1 MYNHD
6 KKIVLPIDEKQPVPD
21 FLTNGIL
28 VYFLY
33 DHRFLFIQKR
43 YSPDKQNWFT
53 RFTRKKP
60 KEDEKNQEF
69 KDNDYYVHSH
79 KQAIK
84 IDSGTVKRKDD
95 PSIKY
100 DTLIPDTDIWIG
112 LLRLPITEG
121 NLRLYYNG
129 KYTSI
134 KSTYGEFLTKYMV
147 GLKSSFVTKTKN
159 ITSKPDVVVERWYI
173 YPDIP
178 ANQSIFI
185 L

>member
-1 MYNHD
+1 
-6 KKIVLPIDEKQPVPD
+6 VLPIDEKQPVPD

-53 RFTRKKP
+53 RILAKKL
-60 KEDEKNQEF
+60 KEEQENEQEF
-69 KDNDYYVHSH
+69 NDNDYYVHSH

-84 IDSGTVKRKDD
+84 IDNGTVKRKED
-95 PSIKY
+95 PTRY

-121 NLRLYYNG
+121 NLRLYYRG
-129 KYTSI
+129 KYTTI
-134 KSTYGEFLTKYMV
+134 KSTYGGFLTKYLTS
-147 GLKSSFVTKTKN
+147 LKSSFVTKTKN
-159 ITSKPDVVVERWYI
+159 VTNKPDVLIERWYI

-178 ANQSIFI
+178 ANQAIFI